1 MLWLLGSQEKNR
13 SALCAEARAKN
24 KIGEKIPLV
33 GPVAEKVSNLKHCS
47 RRATDVLR
55 WNNPSLYS
63 KSDAQGVDIWVG
75 SQDSERLDP
84 QSVTDACVISS
95 SKIER

>member
-1 MLWLLGSQEKNR
+1 VYIAG
-13 SALCAEARAKN
+13 
-24 KIGEKIPLV
+24 
-33 GPVAEKVSNLKHCS
+33 KVSHLKHCS

-75 SQDSERLDP
+75 SQGPERLDP
-84 QSVTDACVISS
+84 QSVTDAVISS
-95 SKIER
+95 SKAER